1 MATERPF
8 PTVKPST
15 RSYTPG
21 TYPSTDFE
29 SLDGTKTH
37 IRYGN
42 KRVNATLQLSFSNI
56 SDTNAALILA
66 NYEDVNSDYD
76 YVTFSPSNGT
86 AGVGSTNL
94 SNYFQE
100 VGSGLKWRYSGPP
113 SVTSTFKGLSNVSCS
128 FVACLDS
135 PQNKHNVLIFQVVAF
150 YSGKDG
156 QLLIDGTKAAKVQS
170 WSFSSSQAVLETTSL
185 EDTDRTIVQGVRS
198 YSGSA
203 RLFYYQASAGSG
215 GDVTTLI
222 NKCIKAGSGAGDGTA
237 ADSSS
242 ALLKLKIADGSANGR
257 FITFSTLIT
266 GISMNSAVGEVLS
279 ADISWESNGAPT
291 EVSI

>member
-1 MATERPF
+1 
-8 PTVKPST
+8 
-15 RSYTPG
+15 
-21 TYPSTDFE
+21 
-29 SLDGTKTH
+29 
-37 IRYGN
+37 
-42 KRVNATLQLSFSNI
+42 
-56 SDTNAALILA
+56 
-66 NYEDVNSDYD
+66 
-76 YVTFSPSNGT
+76 
-86 AGVGSTNL
+86 
-94 SNYFQE
+94 
-100 VGSGLKWRYSGPP
+100 
-113 SVTSTFKGLSNVSCS
+113 
-128 FVACLDS
+128 
-135 PQNKHNVLIFQVVAF
+135 VAF

-156 QLLIDGTKAAKVQS
+156 QLFIDGTKAAKVQS

-222 NKCIKAGSGAGDGTA
+222 GKCIKAAGSTDMTSTTA
-237 ADSSS
+237 T
-242 ALLKLKIADGSANGR
+242 LKLKIVDGSANGR

>member
-1 MATERPF
+1 M
-8 PTVKPST
+8 
-15 RSYTPG
+15 
-21 TYPSTDFE
+21 
-29 SLDGTKTH
+29 
-37 IRYGN
+37 
-42 KRVNATLQLSFSNI
+42 
-56 SDTNAALILA
+56 
-66 NYEDVNSDYD
+66 
-76 YVTFSPSNGT
+76 
-86 AGVGSTNL
+86 
-94 SNYFQE
+94 
-100 VGSGLKWRYSGPP
+100 
-113 SVTSTFKGLSNVSCS
+113 
-128 FVACLDS
+128 
-135 PQNKHNVLIFQVVAF
+135 AF

-222 NKCIKAGSGAGDGTA
+222 NKCIKAAGSTDMTSTA
-237 ADSSS
+237 AT
-242 ALLKLKIADGSANGR
+242 LKLKIVDGSANGR

-291 EVSI
+291 EVEI

>member
-1 MATERPF
+1 
-8 PTVKPST
+8 
-15 RSYTPG
+15 
-21 TYPSTDFE
+21 
-29 SLDGTKTH
+29 
-37 IRYGN
+37 
-42 KRVNATLQLSFSNI
+42 
-56 SDTNAALILA
+56 
-66 NYEDVNSDYD
+66 
-76 YVTFSPSNGT
+76 
-86 AGVGSTNL
+86 
-94 SNYFQE
+94 
-100 VGSGLKWRYSGPP
+100 
-113 SVTSTFKGLSNVSCS
+113 
-128 FVACLDS
+128 
-135 PQNKHNVLIFQVVAF
+135 VAF

-222 NKCIKAGSGAGDGTA
+222 NKCIKAAGSTDMNSTA
-237 ADSSS
+237 AT
-242 ALLKLKIADGSANGR
+242 LKLKIADGSANGR
-257 FITFSTLIT
+257 FITFSTFIT

>member
-1 MATERPF
+1 M
-8 PTVKPST
+8 
-15 RSYTPG
+15 
-21 TYPSTDFE
+21 
-29 SLDGTKTH
+29 
-37 IRYGN
+37 
-42 KRVNATLQLSFSNI
+42 
-56 SDTNAALILA
+56 
-66 NYEDVNSDYD
+66 
-76 YVTFSPSNGT
+76 
-86 AGVGSTNL
+86 
-94 SNYFQE
+94 
-100 VGSGLKWRYSGPP
+100 
-113 SVTSTFKGLSNVSCS
+113 
-128 FVACLDS
+128 
-135 PQNKHNVLIFQVVAF
+135 AF

-185 EDTDRTIVQGVRS
+185 EDTDRTIVQGIRS

-222 NKCIKAGSGAGDGTA
+222 NKCIKAAGSTDMNSTA
-237 ADSSS
+237 AT
-242 ALLKLKIADGSANGR
+242 LKLKIADGSANGR
-257 FITFSTLIT
+257 FITFSTFIT

>member
-1 MATERPF
+1 M
-8 PTVKPST
+8 
-15 RSYTPG
+15 
-21 TYPSTDFE
+21 
-29 SLDGTKTH
+29 
-37 IRYGN
+37 
-42 KRVNATLQLSFSNI
+42 
-56 SDTNAALILA
+56 
-66 NYEDVNSDYD
+66 
-76 YVTFSPSNGT
+76 
-86 AGVGSTNL
+86 
-94 SNYFQE
+94 
-100 VGSGLKWRYSGPP
+100 
-113 SVTSTFKGLSNVSCS
+113 
-128 FVACLDS
+128 
-135 PQNKHNVLIFQVVAF
+135 AF

-156 QLLIDGTKAAKVQS
+156 QLLIDQVKAAKVQS
-170 WSFSSSQAVLETTSL
+170 WSFSSSQSVLETTSL

-222 NKCIKAGSGAGDGTA
+222 DKCIKAAGSTDMTSTA
-237 ADSSS
+237 AT
-242 ALLKLKIADGSANGR
+242 LKLKIADGSANGR

>member
-1 MATERPF
+1 MP
-8 PTVKPST
+8 
-15 RSYTPG
+15 
-21 TYPSTDFE
+21 
-29 SLDGTKTH
+29 
-37 IRYGN
+37 
-42 KRVNATLQLSFSNI
+42 
-56 SDTNAALILA
+56 
-66 NYEDVNSDYD
+66 
-76 YVTFSPSNGT
+76 
-86 AGVGSTNL
+86 
-94 SNYFQE
+94 
-100 VGSGLKWRYSGPP
+100 
-113 SVTSTFKGLSNVSCS
+113 
-128 FVACLDS
+128 
-135 PQNKHNVLIFQVVAF
+135 F

-156 QLLIDGTKAAKVQS
+156 QLFIDGSQAAKVQS

-185 EDTDRTIVQGVRS
+185 EDTDRTIVAGVRS

-237 ADSSS
+237 ADSS
-242 ALLKLKIADGSANGR
+242 AATLKLKVLDGSANGR

-279 ADISWESNGAPT
+279 ADISFEANGAPT

>member
-1 MATERPF
+1 
-8 PTVKPST
+8 
-15 RSYTPG
+15 
-21 TYPSTDFE
+21 
-29 SLDGTKTH
+29 
-37 IRYGN
+37 
-42 KRVNATLQLSFSNI
+42 
-56 SDTNAALILA
+56 
-66 NYEDVNSDYD
+66 
-76 YVTFSPSNGT
+76 
-86 AGVGSTNL
+86 
-94 SNYFQE
+94 
-100 VGSGLKWRYSGPP
+100 
-113 SVTSTFKGLSNVSCS
+113 
-128 FVACLDS
+128 
-135 PQNKHNVLIFQVVAF
+135 VAF

-222 NKCIKAGSGAGDGTA
+222 NKCIKAAGSTDMTSTA
-237 ADSSS
+237 AT
-242 ALLKLKIADGSANGR
+242 LKLKIVDGSANGR

-291 EVSI
+291 EVEI

>member
-1 MATERPF
+1 
-8 PTVKPST
+8 
-15 RSYTPG
+15 
-21 TYPSTDFE
+21 
-29 SLDGTKTH
+29 
-37 IRYGN
+37 
-42 KRVNATLQLSFSNI
+42 
-56 SDTNAALILA
+56 
-66 NYEDVNSDYD
+66 
-76 YVTFSPSNGT
+76 
-86 AGVGSTNL
+86 
-94 SNYFQE
+94 
-100 VGSGLKWRYSGPP
+100 
-113 SVTSTFKGLSNVSCS
+113 
-128 FVACLDS
+128 
-135 PQNKHNVLIFQVVAF
+135 VAF

-156 QLLIDGTKAAKVQS
+156 QLLIDNVKAAKVQS

-185 EDTDRTIVQGVRS
+185 EDTDRTIVAGVRS

-222 NKCIKAGSGAGDGTA
+222 NKCIKAGSSEGDGTA
-237 ADSSS
+237 DDSSS

>member
-1 MATERPF
+1 
-8 PTVKPST
+8 
-15 RSYTPG
+15 
-21 TYPSTDFE
+21 
-29 SLDGTKTH
+29 
-37 IRYGN
+37 
-42 KRVNATLQLSFSNI
+42 
-56 SDTNAALILA
+56 
-66 NYEDVNSDYD
+66 
-76 YVTFSPSNGT
+76 
-86 AGVGSTNL
+86 
-94 SNYFQE
+94 
-100 VGSGLKWRYSGPP
+100 
-113 SVTSTFKGLSNVSCS
+113 
-128 FVACLDS
+128 
-135 PQNKHNVLIFQVVAF
+135 VAF

-185 EDTDRTIVQGVRS
+185 EDTDRTIVQGIRS

-222 NKCIKAGSGAGDGTA
+222 NKCIKAAGSTDMNSTA
-237 ADSSS
+237 AT
-242 ALLKLKIADGSANGR
+242 LKLKIADGSANGR
-257 FITFSTLIT
+257 FITFSTFIT

>member
-1 MATERPF
+1 M
-8 PTVKPST
+8 
-15 RSYTPG
+15 
-21 TYPSTDFE
+21 
-29 SLDGTKTH
+29 
-37 IRYGN
+37 
-42 KRVNATLQLSFSNI
+42 
-56 SDTNAALILA
+56 
-66 NYEDVNSDYD
+66 
-76 YVTFSPSNGT
+76 
-86 AGVGSTNL
+86 
-94 SNYFQE
+94 
-100 VGSGLKWRYSGPP
+100 
-113 SVTSTFKGLSNVSCS
+113 
-128 FVACLDS
+128 
-135 PQNKHNVLIFQVVAF
+135 AF

-156 QLLIDGTKAAKVQS
+156 QLFIDGDKAAKVQS

-185 EDTDRTIVQGVRS
+185 EDTDRTVIAGIRS

-222 NKCIKAGSGAGDGTA
+222 NKCIKAASGGVADASTA
-237 ADSSS
+237 AT
-242 ALLKLKIADGSANGR
+242 LKLKIVDGSANGR

>member
-1 MATERPF
+1 M
-8 PTVKPST
+8 
-15 RSYTPG
+15 
-21 TYPSTDFE
+21 
-29 SLDGTKTH
+29 
-37 IRYGN
+37 
-42 KRVNATLQLSFSNI
+42 
-56 SDTNAALILA
+56 
-66 NYEDVNSDYD
+66 
-76 YVTFSPSNGT
+76 
-86 AGVGSTNL
+86 
-94 SNYFQE
+94 
-100 VGSGLKWRYSGPP
+100 
-113 SVTSTFKGLSNVSCS
+113 
-128 FVACLDS
+128 
-135 PQNKHNVLIFQVVAF
+135 AF

-156 QLLIDGTKAAKVQS
+156 QLFIDGTQAAKVQS

-185 EDTDRTIVQGVRS
+185 EDTDRTIVAGVRS

-222 NKCIKAGSGAGDGTA
+222 NKCIKAGSSEGDGTA

-279 ADISWESNGAPT
+279 ADISWEANGAPT
-291 EVSI
+291 EVTM

>member
-1 MATERPF
+1 M
-8 PTVKPST
+8 
-15 RSYTPG
+15 
-21 TYPSTDFE
+21 
-29 SLDGTKTH
+29 
-37 IRYGN
+37 
-42 KRVNATLQLSFSNI
+42 
-56 SDTNAALILA
+56 
-66 NYEDVNSDYD
+66 
-76 YVTFSPSNGT
+76 
-86 AGVGSTNL
+86 
-94 SNYFQE
+94 
-100 VGSGLKWRYSGPP
+100 
-113 SVTSTFKGLSNVSCS
+113 
-128 FVACLDS
+128 
-135 PQNKHNVLIFQVVAF
+135 AF

-222 NKCIKAGSGAGDGTA
+222 NKCIKAAGSADMNSA
-237 ADSSS
+237 A
-242 ALLKLKIADGSANGR
+242 ATLKLKIVDSSANGR

-291 EVSI
+291 EVEI

>member
-1 MATERPF
+1 M
-8 PTVKPST
+8 
-15 RSYTPG
+15 
-21 TYPSTDFE
+21 
-29 SLDGTKTH
+29 
-37 IRYGN
+37 
-42 KRVNATLQLSFSNI
+42 
-56 SDTNAALILA
+56 
-66 NYEDVNSDYD
+66 
-76 YVTFSPSNGT
+76 
-86 AGVGSTNL
+86 
-94 SNYFQE
+94 
-100 VGSGLKWRYSGPP
+100 
-113 SVTSTFKGLSNVSCS
+113 
-128 FVACLDS
+128 
-135 PQNKHNVLIFQVVAF
+135 AF

-222 NKCIKAGSGAGDGTA
+222 NKCIKAAGSTDMTSTA
-237 ADSSS
+237 AT
-242 ALLKLKIADGSANGR
+242 LKLKIVDGSANGR

>member
-1 MATERPF
+1 M
-8 PTVKPST
+8 
-15 RSYTPG
+15 
-21 TYPSTDFE
+21 
-29 SLDGTKTH
+29 
-37 IRYGN
+37 
-42 KRVNATLQLSFSNI
+42 
-56 SDTNAALILA
+56 
-66 NYEDVNSDYD
+66 
-76 YVTFSPSNGT
+76 
-86 AGVGSTNL
+86 
-94 SNYFQE
+94 
-100 VGSGLKWRYSGPP
+100 
-113 SVTSTFKGLSNVSCS
+113 
-128 FVACLDS
+128 
-135 PQNKHNVLIFQVVAF
+135 AF

-156 QLLIDGTKAAKVQS
+156 QLFIDGDKAAKVQS

-185 EDTDRTIVQGVRS
+185 EDTDRTIVQGIRS

-222 NKCIKAGSGAGDGTA
+222 NKCIKAGSSEGDGTA
-237 ADSSS
+237 DDSSS

-279 ADISWESNGAPT
+279 ADISFEANGAPT